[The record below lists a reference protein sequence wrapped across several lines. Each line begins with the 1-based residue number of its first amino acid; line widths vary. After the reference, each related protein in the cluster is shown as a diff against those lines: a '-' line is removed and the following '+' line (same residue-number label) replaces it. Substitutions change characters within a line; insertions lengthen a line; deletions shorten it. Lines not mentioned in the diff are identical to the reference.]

1 MWVSRRIIQSL
12 LVVAQLSLVVQAILP
27 IQIKSYRFIKGATSK
42 NDPDENSAYF
52 VKGVDYQPGGSSAYN
67 ADSDDDL
74 FSDPSVCAR
83 DAFVF
88 QQLGI
93 NTVRIY
99 SLNPDVNHDECMTIF
114 NDAGIY
120 VILDVNSGN
129 YGENLDRANPSGTYD
144 GLYLTRVFKFIDA
157 FKNYP
162 NVLGFFSGNEVI
174 NDDSNY
180 AQIDPPYVRAVQRD
194 MKQYIAKHSNR
205 SIPVGYSAA
214 DNVQLRLAT
223 FKYLQCNSLDGS
235 TVSNDLDES
244 RSDFFGLNS
253 YQWCSGTS
261 DWASSGYGDLNSSFS
276 DAVIPLI
283 FSEYGCNKNLPRT
296 FDEVPDGLYGG
307 LVDTFSGGLVFEYAE
322 EANNYGLVDIDDSDG
337 SIEYKQDYENLQS
350 QFNNLTLPDIKESDI
365 GNNTLYKCD
374 ASAITSVYSGFGT
387 NNFTLPTQPADIANM
402 IKYGVNGSNTGSILT
417 DYTVPTTFNYTV
429 KDVQGNTVSATLS
442 LNQSNTINSFDS
454 TSSSTSTSALSSS
467 TGSSSTSTQK
477 NISTSGSA
485 TSSKSSSK
493 SKGAAAAEH
502 LGNVQMIE
510 SGILALLTGL
520 LSAIL

>member
-1 MWVSRRIIQSL
+1 M
-12 LVVAQLSLVVQAILP
+12 
-27 IQIKSYRFIKGATSK
+27 
-42 NDPDENSAYF
+42 
-52 VKGVDYQPGGSSAYN
+52 
-67 ADSDDDL
+67 
-74 FSDPSVCAR
+74 
-83 DAFVF
+83 
-88 QQLGI
+88 
-93 NTVRIY
+93 
-99 SLNPDVNHDECMTIF
+99 
-114 NDAGIY
+114 
-120 VILDVNSGN
+120 
-129 YGENLDRANPSGTYD
+129 
-144 GLYLTRVFKFIDA
+144 
-157 FKNYP
+157 
-162 NVLGFFSGNEVI
+162 I

-235 TVSNDLDES
+235 SVSNELDES

-307 LVDTFSGGLVFEYAE
+307 LIDTFSGGLVFEYAE
-322 EANNYGLVDIDDSDG
+322 EANDYGLVDIDDSNG
-337 SIEYKQDYENLQS
+337 SIVYKQDFENLQS

-365 GNNTLYKCD
+365 GNDTLYKCD

-387 NNFTLPTQPADIANM
+387 NNFTSPTQPADITNM

-417 DYTVPTTFNYTV
+417 DYIIPTTFNYSV
-429 KDVQGNTVSATLS
+429 KDVQGNTVSATLG

-454 TSSSTSTSALSSS
+454 TSTSTSAHSSS
-467 TGSSSTSTQK
+467 AGSSSTQK
-477 NISTSGSA
+477 DISSSSNSG
-485 TSSKSSSK
+485 TSSKSSK
-493 SKGAAAAEH
+493 SKGAAAAE
-502 LGNVQMIE
+502 LVGNVPIRE
-510 SGILALLTGL
+510 SGMLALLTAL
-520 LSAIL
+520 LTAILRIFSNKLKI